1 MTFPLALH
9 SCYNEIRPS
18 KLALADLPSQVQ
30 SSSLEPPDS
39 HSPSFLACLSSVCS
53 SSAWN
58 APSPEFLWS
67 SPAYHSSL
75 RSNVS
80 SSEKLTLISM
90 RKAAP
95 YQLLYIPLSCYIFS
109 WHLLLFYNSNFTHY
123 VCLPLPSPQLEQ
135 NKEPQNRYSV
145 LFTTS

>member
-1 MTFPLALH
+1 M
-9 SCYNEIRPS
+9 
-18 KLALADLPSQVQ
+18 Q

-39 HSPSFLACLSSVCS
+39 YLPSFLACLSFICS

-80 SSEKLTLISM
+80 SSEKLSLISKT
-90 RKAAP
+90 KAAP
-95 YQLLYIPLSCYIFS
+95 YQLLYIPLSCFIFS
-109 WHLLLFYNSNFTHY
+109 WHVLLFTILILLIMSACPFPPHNLNKTKILRTDTLSCLLHPETHSWHTGG
-123 VCLPLPSPQLEQ
+123 PHE
-135 NKEPQNRYSV
+135 
-145 LFTTS
+145 